1 MDISG
6 ASQYSSASESGWTH
20 YLDQSSLSENYFQK
34 RGGIAEYEGKG
45 ARMEESEEDLS
56 MVSDASSG
64 PPHFDNQCYCKNW
77 YPCISSTTK
86 EHQKKKKTKEYG
98 RSKQSSPL
106 DDTASSPV
114 FNCSK
119 DGHKVNVNLIYLC
132 LLAEKKIANE
142 LVLLLLNRSKTV
154 SQGMEQWRVNWTL
167 YNVYLQQ
174 EQREDKIQEALQF
187 LREHSC

>member
-34 RGGIAEYEGKG
+34 RGGVVEYEEKG
-45 ARMEESEEDLS
+45 AKMEDSEEDLS

-64 PPHFDNQCYCKNW
+64 PPHYDNQCYCENW
-77 YPCISSTTK
+77 YPYLSFTNK
-86 EHQKKKKTKEYG
+86 EHQKKKKAKENG

-114 FNCSK
+114 FNCPK
-119 DGHKVNVNLIYLC
+119 DSHKVNVNI
-132 LLAEKKIANE
+132 
-142 LVLLLLNRSKTV
+142 
-154 SQGMEQWRVNWTL
+154 
-167 YNVYLQQ
+167 
-174 EQREDKIQEALQF
+174 
-187 LREHSC
+187 